1 MWNDPHVCQTPTVLL
16 QTSLAAEGGESKPCW
31 IQEMNKSEV
40 LQDESHDLDQAL
52 GLLEDLELRLGLTD
66 LDPGLLQHLEGLLLP
81 DLPEQECFV
90 KQQLIF
96 EPWVQ
101 MALSIAYVVVAG
113 IRYNTRETANNKDHP
128 S

>member
-1 MWNDPHVCQTPTVLL
+1 
-16 QTSLAAEGGESKPCW
+16 
-31 IQEMNKSEV
+31 MNSSEF
-40 LQDESHDLDQAL
+40 LQDKSHDLDQAL
-52 GLLEDLELRLGLTD
+52 GLLADLEQRLGLTD
-66 LDPGLLQHLEGLLLP
+66 IDPGLLQHLEGLLLP

-101 MALSIAYVVVAG
+101 MALSTAYVVVAG
-113 IRYNTRETANNKDHP
+113 SRYNTWETVKSIGHP

>member
-1 MWNDPHVCQTPTVLL
+1 
-16 QTSLAAEGGESKPCW
+16 
-31 IQEMNKSEV
+31 MNKSEV

-113 IRYNTRETANNKDHP
+113 IRYNTRETAKNKDHP